1 MLFTFVF
8 AAIATIT
15 CSATQR
21 SSWPTSSD
29 VHRSSLQV
37 SKFPASKFPV
47 TKFPATS
54 CTMNVGPV
62 GSWSSL

>member
-29 VHRSSLQV
+29 VCPTSSQVSKYPASKYPV
-37 SKFPASKFPV
+37 SKFPI
-47 TKFPATS
+47 TS
-54 CTMNVGPV
+54 YTVNV
-62 GSWSSL
+62 GSWPTY

>member
-21 SSWPTSSD
+21 CSWLSSISDDVCLTNPQVSKYPASKYPTTSWPVNVGSWPT
-29 VHRSSLQV
+29 
-37 SKFPASKFPV
+37 
-47 TKFPATS
+47 
-54 CTMNVGPV
+54 C
-62 GSWSSL
+62 